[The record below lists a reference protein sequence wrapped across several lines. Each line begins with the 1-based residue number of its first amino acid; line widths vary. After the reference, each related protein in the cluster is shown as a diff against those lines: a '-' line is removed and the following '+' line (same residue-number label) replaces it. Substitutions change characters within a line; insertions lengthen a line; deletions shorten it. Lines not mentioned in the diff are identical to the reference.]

1 MVDQRRILMLPELL
15 FWARDKMTRYELYR
29 MWLAY
34 PIFAY
39 KRSLWREP
47 VGAGAV
53 GALHQARA
61 SSNGLSV
68 PG

>member
-15 FWARDKMTRYELYR
+15 FWARDKMNRYELYR

-47 VGAGAV
+47 
-53 GALHQARA
+53 
-61 SSNGLSV
+61 
-68 PG
+68 